1 MARPIL
7 TMLYPE
13 QLESAIAAV
22 PTLRVMT
29 IGVILL
35 AISQTTTGALQSI
48 DRQMNPVKNLA
59 IGACA
64 KVVITYLLVGVAA
77 INVKGAAI
85 GTNAAYLIALFLNM
99 RSVKK
104 STGVKFDIVLTYV
117 KPMAASLI
125 MGICVYASY
134 ILLLGYTK
142 DYIATIVSIFAGIA
156 VYAVTVIRL
165 GAISV
170 DELKLVPCGEIMIKL
185 FRL

>member
-1 MARPIL
+1 
-7 TMLYPE
+7 
-13 QLESAIAAV
+13 
-22 PTLRVMT
+22 
-29 IGVILL
+29 
-35 AISQTTTGALQSI
+35 
-48 DRQMNPVKNLA
+48 
-59 IGACA
+59 
-64 KVVITYLLVGVAA
+64 
-77 INVKGAAI
+77 
-85 GTNAAYLIALFLNM
+85 
-99 RSVKK
+99 
-104 STGVKFDIVLTYV
+104 
-117 KPMAASLI
+117 MAASLI